1 MKKKLSELVADR
13 KILLAVSIVAEVE
26 GVKDTAPG
34 SVGEILMAGGAADGP
49 AHRASL
55 VLQDGL
61 RPVVGGGGK
70 EGGGG
75 ARTEWHSLIFLFSTR
90 KYGFSCLLTWWTCR
104 LFFAIVGSGIVIFE
118 AFACVFEK
126 AVPRQLI
133 IK

>member
-70 EGGGG
+70 EGGG
-75 ARTEWHSLIFLFSTR
+75 AVR
-90 KYGFSCLLTWWTCR
+90 
-104 LFFAIVGSGIVIFE
+104 VQSGT
-118 AFACVFEK
+118 
-126 AVPRQLI
+126 L
-133 IK
+133 